1 MKKEIKEIEDK
12 QIRDFIETIDGFTP
26 EQIKACEVYSAHIQG
41 FLELLDCVTAS
52 DLCLAMDTLEDLRQ
66 HTKKYLSTGLFEY
79 ISTMSQIA
87 FQDYWSELEK
97 KYPEYN
103 KIGKD
108 GQITFSLLE
117 AEARDQNDR
126 KESWERFMK
135 DNPYSLNDVPEL

>member
-1 MKKEIKEIEDK
+1 MKKEIKEIEDN

-79 ISTMSQIA
+79 IFIMSQA
-87 FQDYWSELEK
+87 SFEAYWIELER

-108 GQITFSLLE
+108 GQIVFSLLE
-117 AEARDQNDR
+117 AEERDRNDL
-126 KESWERFMK
+126 KEFMEKLIK
-135 DNPYSLNDVPEL
+135 DIPSLEQ

>member
-1 MKKEIKEIEDK
+1 MKKEIKEIEDN

-66 HTKKYLSTGLFEY
+66 HTEKYLSTDLFEY
-79 ISTMSQIA
+79 ILMMSQA
-87 FQDYWSELEK
+87 SFEDYWDELEK
-97 KYPEYN
+97 KYPEYK

-108 GQITFSLLE
+108 GQSVFSLLE
-117 AEARDQNDR
+117 AEERDRNDR
-126 KESWERFMK
+126 
-135 DNPYSLNDVPEL
+135 